1 VPHRVGIATDKETM
15 MSIWKVTV
23 TIGGADSM
31 EWFDTDDLFDGL
43 GAFDWDTVE
52 RVTIEPSTEDAKATH
67 LHNSLLGVTLSRDLE
82 KDTDA

>member
-1 VPHRVGIATDKETM
+1 

-31 EWFDTDDLFDGL
+31 EWFDMDDLFDGL

-67 LHNSLLGVTLSRDLE
+67 LHSSLLGVTLSRDLE
-82 KDTDA
+82 KETDA